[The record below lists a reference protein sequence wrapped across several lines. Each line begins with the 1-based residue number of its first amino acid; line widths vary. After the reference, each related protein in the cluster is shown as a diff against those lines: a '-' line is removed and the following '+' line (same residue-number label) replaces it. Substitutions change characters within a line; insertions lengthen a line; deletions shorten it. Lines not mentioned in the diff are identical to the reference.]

1 MQTDPVT
8 DRLRQL
14 IFARSKKLLGASLA
28 IVALLGCSS
37 KPTYPGAHLAGTVS
51 IDGQPVQEGSIVF
64 TPTGAAQGRT
74 VGTKISAGR
83 YDCPYVP
90 LGESLVQ
97 IYALRPTGKMI
108 EVMGSMK
115 PEMQDLVPRKD
126 RDGSKIEVQGNN
138 LNQDFA
144 LKS

>member
-1 MQTDPVT
+1 MPTDPVT
-8 DRLRQL
+8 DSAPQ
-14 IFARSKKLLGASLA
+14 FTSARSQKLLGASLA
-28 IVALLGCSS
+28 IVLLLGCAS
-37 KPTYPGAHLAGTVS
+37 KPTVPGAHLAGTVS
-51 IDGQPVQEGSIVF
+51 INGQPVEDGSIVF
-64 TPTGAAQGRT
+64 TPIGAARGRT
-74 VGTKISAGR
+74 VGTKISSGR

-97 IYALRPTGKMI
+97 IYALRPTGKMV

-126 RDGSKIEVQGNN
+126 RDGSKIEVQADN

>member
-1 MQTDPVT
+1 MPTNPVT
-8 DRLRQL
+8 DRACQL
-14 IFARSKKLLGASLA
+14 ISARSKQFLGTSLA
-28 IVALLGCSS
+28 IVLLLGCAS
-37 KPTYPGAHLAGTVS
+37 KPTVPGAHLAGTVS
-51 IDGQPVQEGSIVF
+51 IDGRAVEDGSIVF
-64 TPTGAAQGRT
+64 TPIGAAHGRT
-74 VGTKISAGR
+74 VGTKISSGR

-115 PEMQDLVPRKD
+115 PEMQDLVPKKY
-126 RDGSKIEVQGNN
+126 RDGSKIEVQGDN